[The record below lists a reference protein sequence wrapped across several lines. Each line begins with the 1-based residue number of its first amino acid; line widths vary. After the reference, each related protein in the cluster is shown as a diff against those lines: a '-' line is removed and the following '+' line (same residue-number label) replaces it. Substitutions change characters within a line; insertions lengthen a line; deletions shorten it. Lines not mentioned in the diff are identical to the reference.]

1 MIVCYF
7 AILSLCRSLQFGAR
21 LAYDGEVKL
30 GGLTSNVE
38 TLQEIQNLIITGCG
52 TSLNAALYAQRLM
65 QYLKSF
71 ETIQVVDSAEV
82 ISDTFPIG
90 MTREKTGVLAISQSG
105 TALLYRLSTAKRMMV
120 YVFF

>member
-1 MIVCYF
+1 M
-7 AILSLCRSLQFGAR
+7 
-21 LAYDGEVKL
+21 AYDGEVKL